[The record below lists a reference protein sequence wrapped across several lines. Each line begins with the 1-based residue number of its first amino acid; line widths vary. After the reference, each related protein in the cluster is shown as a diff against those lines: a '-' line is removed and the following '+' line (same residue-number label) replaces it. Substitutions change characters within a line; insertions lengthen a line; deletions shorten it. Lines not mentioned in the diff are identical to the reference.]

1 MSASAAVDLL
11 DGYRPLP
18 GSYDELRAPDGS
30 LRAHWSH
37 LAGAL
42 AAMGPVEL
50 DHRRRE
56 TERLLRDDGVTY
68 NVYGEPEGME
78 SPWVLDPVPMLI
90 PSDEWA
96 TIERGIV
103 QRAELLDLVL
113 ADLYGPRDLIRT
125 GVLPLELIYG
135 HHGFL
140 RQTDQIRLPG
150 ANQLVLYGADLARDE
165 QGAPWVLADFAQA
178 PSGAGYALENRVV
191 VSRVLPGLYRDAQVH
206 RLAPF
211 FRALRAALAG
221 LAPPGVD
228 DPRVV
233 VLTPGP
239 LNETY
244 FEHAYLA
251 RYLGYSLVEGPDLT
265 MQDGRVWL
273 RALGG
278 LEPVDVILRRVDGWY
293 CDPLELR
300 ADSRLGVPGLVEAAR
315 RGTVSVVNPLGSNVI
330 ENPGLMP
337 FLPKLAEVLLGQEL
351 RLPSAAT
358 WWCGHDAERAEVLRR
373 LDELVI
379 KPIARTPGTGAIS
392 GWTLGP
398 EERDDLRR
406 RIEARPTQFVAQ
418 ERIAFSSVPALDSGG
433 LAARPATVR
442 AFAVA
447 RDGSY
452 VAMPGGL
459 ARVSS
464 ATGGQ
469 IVSAQGGGV
478 AKDTWVLASEPE
490 TPTGSWLHAGPSVTA
505 TDPAGSMPSRAA
517 ENLFWL
523 GRYAERAEGTVR
535 LVRAILDRDNDFQ
548 LGSSAG
554 GTECLHVLFG
564 ALTQLTT
571 TFPGF
576 VGPGAPE
583 RLRAPERELLA
594 VVDDPAR
601 PGSLV
606 SSIHKMVVAA
616 NAVRDQLSND
626 TWLAI
631 GNLERDLVG
640 LDRSGTDVASALQP
654 ALSAALE
661 GLLALA
667 GLATE
672 SMVRDPGW
680 RFMDAGRRIERGIQ
694 LATLLD
700 ATVTTVHT
708 TEADSLL
715 LESVLIALESIIT
728 YRRRYRSRAQ
738 IETVLDLVLLDTSN
752 PRSLA
757 YQLDRL
763 SEDIDDLP
771 RPRARRLSAE
781 QRLVLESSTRLSLAD
796 TAELA
801 GAVIPSPGTV
811 EAGSA
816 SAASS
821 PVDQPGDRRAA
832 LALFLAETRSL
843 LAETADAIDTNHFT
857 HLAPQRAFVAGQT
870 DEYALEDTL

>member
-1 MSASAAVDLL
+1 MTTTAPPGLL
-11 DGYRPLP
+11 DRYRAQE

-30 LRAHWSH
+30 VRPHWAH

-42 AAMGPVEL
+42 HEMGTVEL

-56 TERLLRDDGVTY
+56 TERLLRNDGVTY
-68 NVYGEPEGME
+68 NVYGEPQGVNA
-78 SPWVLDPVPMLI
+78 PWVLDPVPLLI
-90 PSDEWA
+90 SSDEWA
-96 TIERGIV
+96 TIERGVI
-103 QRAELLDLVL
+103 QRAELLNLVL
-113 ADLYGPRDLIRT
+113 ADLYGPRELIRK
-125 GVLPLELIYG
+125 GLLPLELVYG
-135 HHGFL
+135 HRGFL

-150 ANQLVLYGADLARDE
+150 ANQLVVYGADLARDE
-165 QGAPWVLADFAQA
+165 RGEPWVLADFAQA

-191 VSRVLPGLYRDAQVH
+191 VSRVLPSLYRDAQVH

-211 FRALRAALAG
+211 FRALRAALASM
-221 LAPPGVD
+221 APPGVD

-265 MQDGRVWL
+265 MQNGRVWL

-278 LEPVDVILRRVDGWY
+278 LEPVDVVLRRVDGWY

-351 RLPSAAT
+351 RLPSAVT
-358 WWCGHDAERAEVLRR
+358 WWCGDDRQRAEVLRR

-379 KPIARTPGTGAIS
+379 KPIARKPGSNAVY
-392 GWTLGP
+392 GWTLDAEG
-398 EERDDLRR
+398 RDALRR

-418 ERIAFSSVPALDSGG
+418 ERVAFSSVPALERDG
-433 LAARPATVR
+433 LAARHAMVR
-442 AFAVA
+442 SFAVA

-459 ARVSS
+459 ARV
-464 ATGGQ
+464 APADGGQ
-469 IVSAQGGGV
+469 ILSAQYGGV
-478 AKDTWVLASEPE
+478 SKDTWVLASEPE
-490 TPTGSWLHAGPSVTA
+490 KQTGFWLHSGPSVA
-505 TDPAGSMPSRAA
+505 AIDPAGSMPSRAA

-523 GRYAERAEGTVR
+523 GRYAERAEGTLR

-554 GTECLHVLFG
+554 GTECLHVLLA
-564 ALTQLTT
+564 ALTHLTT
-571 TFPGF
+571 SFPGF
-576 VGPGAPE
+576 VGDGADL
-583 RLRAPERELLA
+583 RLRSPETELLA
-594 VVDDPAR
+594 VINDTGRA
-601 PGSLV
+601 GSLA
-606 SSIHKMVVAA
+606 SSVHKMLNAA

-626 TWLAI
+626 TWLVI
-631 GNLERDLVG
+631 GNLERDLAG
-640 LDRSGTDVASALQP
+640 LDRSGTDMQSALQP
-654 ALSAALE
+654 ALAAALKS
-661 GLLALA
+661 LLALA

-694 LATLLD
+694 IATLLD
-700 ATVTTVHT
+700 ATVSTVHT
-708 TEADSLL
+708 TEADSLM
-715 LESVLIALESIIT
+715 LESVLISLESIIT
-728 YRRRYRSRAQ
+728 YRRRYRSQAQ
-738 IETVLDLVLLDTSN
+738 IETVLDLVLLDVTN

-763 SEDIDDLP
+763 SEDVADLP
-771 RPRARRLSAE
+771 RAPSARLATE
-781 QRLVLESSTRLSLAD
+781 ERLVLETSTRLRLAD

-801 GAVIPSPGTV
+801 GAVVPAAITV

-816 SAASS
+816 AAASS

-832 LALFLAETRSL
+832 LSLFLAEIKSRL
-843 LAETADAIDTNHFT
+843 EETADAIDANHFT
-857 HLAPQRAFVAGQT
+857 HLAPQRVFVAGQS
-870 DEYALEDTL
+870 DEYALEDIL